1 MKIVINK
8 AFGGFAVPSEVA
20 DVLNCDTYP
29 LEDEEIEIRT
39 SKELIEWAD
48 SHPDS
53 PLTAVDLPDKITD
66 FEIDEY
72 DGWESIIA
80 VLDGKIKHFS

>member
-8 AFGGFAVPSEVA
+8 AFGGFAVPNEVA
-20 DVLNCDTYP
+20 DILGCDTYP
-29 LEDEEIEIRT
+29 LENEDMEIRT
-39 SKELIEWAD
+39 SAELIDWVKVN
-48 SHPDS
+48 PDS
-53 PLTAVDLPDKITD
+53 PLSIVDLPDEITD

-72 DGWESIIA
+72 DGWENIIA